1 MPGMAGEKEAYGV
14 CPSSEKTWLSKFR
27 QKPVKHMKPVMD
39 LCYTPVD
46 IWKEKFA
53 KHGLYEAIE
62 NMSEPEEF

>member
-1 MPGMAGEKEAYGV
+1 MA
-14 CPSSEKTWLSKFR
+14 CPSSENTWLSQSR
-27 QKPVKHMKPVMD
+27 QKPVKDMKKQVMS

-62 NMSEPEEF
+62 NMGEPEEF